1 MMSSYIFHKHQDY
14 FMKNFFKNLQKQV
27 LMAIGTVRLVVGVAG
42 LLLPLLPGVPLLI
55 LSEICFGMAA
65 AL

>member
-1 MMSSYIFHKHQDY
+1 MMIGYIFYTHQNY

-27 LMAIGTVRLVVGVAG
+27 LIAIGTVSLVVGVAG